1 MHEAKTQLSQLLR
14 RVAAGE
20 EVLIK
25 RGSEPVARLV
35 AVPKPG
41 ARRELGT
48 ERGRIWISDDF
59 DAPLAD
65 DVLDLYDRGEPAPG
79 VGQRDQ

>member
-25 RGSEPVARLV
+25 RGSEPVARLI
-35 AVPKPG
+35 AVHTAG

-48 ERGRIWISDDF
+48 ERGKIWISEDF
-59 DAPLAD
+59 DAPLPD
-65 DVLDLYDRGEPAPG
+65 DVLDLF
-79 VGQRDQ
+79 DQSHLPPS